1 MKFILC
7 LLSAIGTVVLGGF
20 TADAADLGARSFYNP
35 PPAPAP
41 VNNWTGFYVGGA
53 WGYALWDA
61 DTSISAGGA
70 TGGVTNN
77 GGRGW
82 IGQAIAGYD
91 YQFPVANLNLVAGV
105 FADYD
110 FGNVKG
116 TFSSNTATNP
126 VSIFAGPESER
137 SFWSVGGRIGLLVA
151 PQVLTY
157 WNGGYTA
164 ANFNGVTF
172 VSQGAQMTMPSQ
184 TSHGWFVG
192 GGVEYQASF
201 LPGLFF
207 NTEYRFASYERESLP
222 LTNTVAAIGF
232 TSANVNIHPY
242 EQTVLSGVKYKFNW
256 SH

>member
-1 MKFILC
+1 MKKLWMATIAAAATLASG
-7 LLSAIGTVVLGGF
+7 SAM
-20 TADAADLGARSFYNP
+20 AADMAPAYRPAP

-41 VNNWTGFYVGGA
+41 VYNWTGFYVGGA

-61 DTSISAGGA
+61 DTSITAGGA

-91 YQFPVANLNLVAGV
+91 YQFAVANLNLVAGV

-116 TFSSNTATNP
+116 TFSSNTSSGP

-137 SFWSVGGRIGLLVA
+137 SFWSVGGRIGLLVT

-157 WNGGYTA
+157 WDGGYTE

-172 VSQGAQMTMPSQ
+172 AAQGAQMSMPSHTYQ
-184 TSHGWFVG
+184 GWFVG

-201 LPGLFF
+201 LPGLYF
-207 NTEYRFASYERESLP
+207 NTEYRFANYSQASLP
-222 LTNTVAAIGF
+222 LTNTGAAIGF
-232 TSANVNIHPY
+232 ASANMNIHPY